1 MRISHSHQRLL
12 KLYDTHSERVFRFC
26 LRLSFGCQEDAEDL
40 TQEVFLAALGSL
52 SRFAGRSTTQTWLFR
67 IAVFKSREL
76 RLRRQNFPTASVSQ
90 ETPISS
96 SERQTLTRMSLERAL
111 KCLTETQREAFLLVK
126 AEGFTS
132 REVAGILQVPQ
143 GTVQSRV
150 HEATA
155 KLRAILTEETQEVYD
170 DRV

>member
-1 MRISHSHQRLL
+1 MRTPQSHQRLL

-40 TQEVFLAALGSL
+40 TQEVFLAALTGL

-76 RLRRQNFPTASVSQ
+76 RLRRENFPMISVPQ
-90 ETPISS
+90 ELPTPS
-96 SERQTLTRMSLERAL
+96 SERQILIRMNLERAL
-111 KCLTETQREAFLLVK
+111 ECLTEAQHEAFLLVK

-132 REVAGILQVPQ
+132 KEVREFCKSHRERCRAACTKRPSNYALFSPRNAGD
-143 GTVQSRV
+143 
-150 HEATA
+150 
-155 KLRAILTEETQEVYD
+155 LR
-170 DRV
+170 